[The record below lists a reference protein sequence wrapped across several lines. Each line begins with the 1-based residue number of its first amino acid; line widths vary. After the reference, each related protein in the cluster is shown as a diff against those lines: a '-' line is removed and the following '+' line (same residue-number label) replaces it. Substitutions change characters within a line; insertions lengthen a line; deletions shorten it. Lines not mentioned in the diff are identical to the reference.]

1 MRKGTIRISAK
12 QNNGVVEIKVK
23 DQGEGI
29 PEQDLDMIFQPFTQ
43 VDGSSRR
50 KSEGSGLGLAI
61 TKELLMLHGSD
72 ILVYSTQG
80 SGTEFTFSL
89 NLGADASN

>member
-1 MRKGTIRISAK
+1 MPVALFTSLK
-12 QNNGVVEIKVK
+12 QI
-23 DQGEGI
+23 DS
-29 PEQDLDMIFQPFTQ
+29 FTE
-43 VDGSSRR
+43 